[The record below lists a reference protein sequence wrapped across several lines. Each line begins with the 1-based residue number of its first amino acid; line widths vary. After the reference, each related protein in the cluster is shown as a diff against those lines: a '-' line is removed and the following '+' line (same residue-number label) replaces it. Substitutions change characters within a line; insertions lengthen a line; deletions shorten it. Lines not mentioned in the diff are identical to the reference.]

1 MKSYLK
7 LTSFELSRF
16 FKLYLVLI
24 AITIISQIIGVI
36 VYSNSYLNEMNKV
49 IYEEQMPK
57 AEFLEVYGRSSLF
70 NLTQTLWFLG
80 PIALCV
86 VALIF
91 YVFFIWYRDWFGK
104 NTFIYRLLMLPT
116 ARINVFFAKATSIF
130 LMVLGLIALQIVLL
144 FIENM
149 IYQWMVPNE
158 FRTDMAVSQV
168 IQNFH
173 ILDIIIPTTIT
184 KLILYY
190 AVGFM
195 AVFVIFTG
203 ILLERSYR
211 WKGIFLGIGYCAIA
225 AAVFVLPIIIQE
237 LLQKNYLYLVELI
250 IIEVILGL
258 FVAACSIWL
267 SSFLLKHRTTV

>member
-36 VYSNSYLNEMNKV
+36 VYSNRYLNEMNKV

-70 NLTQTLWFLG
+70 DLTQTLWFLG

-168 IQNFH
+168 IQNFRY
-173 ILDIIIPTTIT
+173 LNIIIPTTIT
-184 KLILYY
+184 KLILSYG
-190 AVGFM
+190 VGFM
-195 AVFVIFTG
+195 AVFIIFTG

-258 FVAACSIWL
+258 FLAACSIWL
-267 SSFLLKHRTTV
+267 SSFLLKHRITV

>member
-168 IQNFH
+168 IQNFRY
-173 ILDIIIPTTIT
+173 LNIIIPTTIT
-184 KLILYY
+184 KLILSYG
-190 AVGFM
+190 VGFM
-195 AVFVIFTG
+195 AVFIIFTG

-225 AAVFVLPIIIQE
+225 AAIFVLPIIIQE
-237 LLQKNYLYLVELI
+237 LSQKNYLYLVELI

-267 SSFLLKHRTTV
+267 SSFLLKHRITV

>member
-36 VYSNSYLNEMNKV
+36 VYSNRYLNEMNKV

-70 NLTQTLWFLG
+70 DLTQTLWFLG

-130 LMVLGLIALQIVLL
+130 LMVLGLIALQIVLF

-168 IQNFH
+168 IQNFRY
-173 ILDIIIPTTIT
+173 LNIIIPTTIT
-184 KLILYY
+184 KLILSYG
-190 AVGFM
+190 VGFM
-195 AVFVIFTG
+195 AVFIIFTG

-267 SSFLLKHRTTV
+267 SSFLLKHRITV

>member
-168 IQNFH
+168 IQNFRY
-173 ILDIIIPTTIT
+173 LNIIIPTTIT
-184 KLILYY
+184 KLILSYG
-190 AVGFM
+190 VGFM
-195 AVFVIFTG
+195 AVFIIFTG

-225 AAVFVLPIIIQE
+225 AAIFALPIIIQE
-237 LLQKNYLYLVELI
+237 LSQKNYLYLVELI

-267 SSFLLKHRTTV
+267 SSFLLKHRITV

>member
-80 PIALCV
+80 PIALCI

-158 FRTDMAVSQV
+158 FRTDMVVSQV

-267 SSFLLKHRTTV
+267 SSFLLKHRITV

>member
-24 AITIISQIIGVI
+24 AITIISQVIGVV

-70 NLTQTLWFLG
+70 DLTQTLWFLG

-168 IQNFH
+168 IQNFRY
-173 ILDIIIPTTIT
+173 LNIIIPTTIT
-184 KLILYY
+184 KLILSYG
-190 AVGFM
+190 VGFM
-195 AVFVIFTG
+195 AVFIIFTG

-225 AAVFVLPIIIQE
+225 AAIFVLPIIIQE
-237 LLQKNYLYLVELI
+237 LSQKNYLYLVELI

-267 SSFLLKHRTTV
+267 SSFLLKHRITV

>member
-70 NLTQTLWFLG
+70 DLTQTLWFLG

-168 IQNFH
+168 IQNFRY
-173 ILDIIIPTTIT
+173 LNIIIPTTIT
-184 KLILYY
+184 KLILSYG
-190 AVGFM
+190 VGFM
-195 AVFVIFTG
+195 AVFIIFTG

-267 SSFLLKHRTTV
+267 SSFLLKHRITV